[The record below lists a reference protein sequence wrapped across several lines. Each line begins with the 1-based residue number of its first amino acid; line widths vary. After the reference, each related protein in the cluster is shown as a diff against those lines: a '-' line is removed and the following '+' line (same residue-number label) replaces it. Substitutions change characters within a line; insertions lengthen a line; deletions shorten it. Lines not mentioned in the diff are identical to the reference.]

1 MRKNKKIK
9 KTHSLN
15 SYVIT
20 IIGTVCI
27 MVLLFNDL
35 GLITYF
41 QLKKKHNVLDQEL
54 QQLLAQQD
62 DLRLE
67 IDRLQY
73 DSEYIEKIA
82 REKFLMVKPGEKIY
96 KVADDKTIG
105 K

>member
-27 MVLLFNDL
+27 MILLFNDL

-41 QLKKKHNVLDQEL
+41 QLKKKHTILDQEL